1 MPLCLCGRIACVCPD
16 WSHAVPKK
24 HVFQVIIEQDEAG
37 YFVAECPA
45 LRACYTQ
52 GKTYEEA
59 IENIRD
65 VIALCLEDLKGR
77 KKNIP
82 RQPEIIGV
90 RRLEIA
96 V

>member
-1 MPLCLCGRIACVCPD
+1 MKP
-16 WSHAVPKK
+16 K

-45 LRACYTQ
+45 LKACYTQ
-52 GKTYEEA
+52 GKTYEEVVA
-59 IENIRD
+59 NIRD
-65 VIALCLEDLKGR
+65 VIALCLTDLKRHGR
-77 KKNIP
+77 KIP

-90 RRLEIA
+90 QRLEIS